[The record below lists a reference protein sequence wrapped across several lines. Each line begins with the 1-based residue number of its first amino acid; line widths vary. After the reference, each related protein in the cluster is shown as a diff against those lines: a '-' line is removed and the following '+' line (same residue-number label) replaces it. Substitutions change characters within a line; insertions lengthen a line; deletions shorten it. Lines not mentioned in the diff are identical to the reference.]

1 MITPL
6 RNGIHDIHQQVW
18 ILQEKNLIATPHSRN
33 LRPVTL
39 NILPCRSEDS
49 LEKNKGNPVYIGIND
64 HNLCLSCLEGE
75 GHVTLKLEVK
85 NIMDLYR
92 SDMTQKPFVFYS
104 QKTGNTFTLESAA
117 YPGWFISTSSKMGE
131 PVKMTTDLGSKNNTD
146 FYLRNIQ

>member
-1 MITPL
+1 MDIGDLHTKGSMITPL
-6 RNGIHDIHQQVW
+6 RNGIHDIHQQ
-18 ILQEKNLIATPHSRN
+18 
-33 LRPVTL
+33 
-39 NILPCRSEDS
+39 
-49 LEKNKGNPVYIGIND
+49 
-64 HNLCLSCLEGE
+64 
-75 GHVTLKLEVK
+75 VK